1 MMGNKIGTLQKPVVM
16 TKAFLEEKIIWELA
30 RVEDLN
36 ISELQRLVKM
46 DGIERNLVLSLQ
58 LEHQSL
64 LNISNLWKFTL
75 LTKLVMANN
84 YIEEIEGLETLSN
97 LQHLD
102 LSFNCIKVIK
112 GLDGL
117 INLEYLNLSY
127 NEITHLENLDNQ
139 KNLETLLVRHNKIKS
154 FENMLYIA
162 QFENLFCLGIEENPL
177 MEMDNG
183 RLRVLGVLPQLKFL
197 DFILVTENELQEA
210 LLLYPVENKAESK
223 DKLFENYGGKDCSSL
238 WEIHPSDKEAFIDG
252 LANGHGFEALLE
264 GDKNFRLLHSFPPA
278 ATIAIPKKLCLIYQ
292 KPISSE
298 QKDKEVEQLKDV
310 CDKELRETHKNLM
323 SCSCLYLD
331 IIFDLMR
338 TFKSEMHLIVQNY
351 LEDVQHIYKEIIK
364 TDERHILELQQFYF
378 NIFNTGSNYDLE
390 VNNQAGEVIELDPL
404 FVKLLT
410 KKDFVEM
417 ALKMAFTI
425 HSTLLQE
432 RIKKLRTTLENY
444 HEEILN
450 SLLEKD
456 ILIKQSE
463 KIRNVLLFCNKQK
476 YIMDKLFYNSMKFKN
491 YLGYC

>member
-197 DFILVTENELQEA
+197 DFILVTENE
-210 LLLYPVENKAESK
+210 
-223 DKLFENYGGKDCSSL
+223 
-238 WEIHPSDKEAFIDG
+238 
-252 LANGHGFEALLE
+252 
-264 GDKNFRLLHSFPPA
+264 
-278 ATIAIPKKLCLIYQ
+278 IPKKLCLIYQ